1 MSSRLNPLI
10 GELPVW
16 RSRWWRMAALLLA
29 AQVLTLLLL
38 AAMLVNKQQH
48 LLVELT
54 LSRIEIQAADLAG
67 TLRTGALSGL
77 HVSEM
82 EQLAGLV
89 QRLLA
94 AEPGLAEVEIVGFE
108 RAGASI
114 VFAGRTASVGHRL
127 SPAEWRAMAASD
139 GFQHGMVGAQP
150 TLTSAVRDGADEVV
164 AGLRLYAAEA
174 PLAAGTAKM
183 IDALIAPLAVVA
195 VLMTASTLA
204 ALAWLRRHPDLRRRV
219 LLFALAVMIAA
230 GATIAGQA
238 RAVLADS
245 LQPAI
250 ASKLGGVA
258 DLLAGKLER
267 AAALAIPLDQIPRLA
282 AYFAEIVER
291 HPEVVAVRLTAG
303 DGRLLAQHGV
313 TTDGWIERAAGPALV
328 AVAGDARFVDRRLL
342 ELAADIAIV
351 ALVAVLVFRELLAAL
366 LARLPAGNATPGVAG
381 LDRVQ
386 ELRLPLF
393 LFILSEELSRASLP
407 LYLASFAEPSTGW
420 RPETA
425 VGVAIAVYMACFALA
440 TPFAGKWTDRWGMRR
455 VFAAG
460 VVLSVGGFAWAA
472 LADAYWQLLPARA
485 LCALGY
491 AAATMA
497 GQRQLIV
504 LGGEAQRAR
513 ALALFVSAVS
523 IAAICG
529 TALGG
534 VLADQFG
541 SRWVLAA
548 SAMAAAL
555 GWLSYRRMSPAA
567 GGDAAATRPAASL
580 RFAEL
585 LRLLG
590 RRRFAALMLGSA
602 LPTKIAL
609 AGLLFYLTPLV
620 LHELGQTPAA
630 IGRVM
635 MSYFLLV
642 AAINPLAAWLA
653 DRHGWRQ
660 SLTIAGGVVIGG
672 AALLAGSGLLPAEH
686 ALWLAIAGLG
696 VGTGLAS
703 AAMQSLAL
711 RLAAPTSDTAVTVAV
726 RMLERLGSVIG
737 PLWIGFWLAG
747 SGASAALTALGVT
760 VLTASLV
767 CLGAQEHGRQTA
779 ANKVATS
786 PARSE

>member
-1 MSSRLNPLI
+1 MSSRLNPVI

-127 SPAEWRAMAASD
+127 SPAEWRAMAASE

-150 TLTSAVRDGADEVV
+150 TLTSTVRDGADEIV

-183 IDALIAPLAVVA
+183 IDALTAPLAVVA
-195 VLMTASTLA
+195 VLMTVSMLA

-230 GATIAGQA
+230 GAAIAGQA
-238 RAVLADS
+238 RAVLAAS

-291 HPEVVAVRLTAG
+291 HPEVAAVRLIAG
-303 DGRLLAQHGV
+303 DGRLLTQHGDA
-313 TTDGWIERAAGPALV
+313 TDGWIERAAGPALL
-328 AVAGDARFVDRRLL
+328 AVAGDARFVDHRLL

-366 LARLPAGNATPGVAG
+366 LARLPAGNATAAAD

-407 LYLASFAEPSTGW
+407 LYLASFAEPSAGW

-548 SAMAAAL
+548 SAIAAAL
-555 GWLSYRRMSPAA
+555 GWLSYRRMSLAA

-760 VLTASLV
+760 VLAASLV

-786 PARSE
+786 PLRSE